1 MSKLISTDQDS
12 APSLKRQER
21 LAMILR
27 YAVAAIAIAFAL
39 FPVLWVVSASVNPRG
54 SLASQQL
61 IPTNASFENYQVLL
75 GGDPR
80 FPFPRWLFNSFYIAT
95 VTSILAVFI
104 TSLSA
109 YAFSRFRFRQRRNLL
124 LSMFLVQ
131 VFPNM
136 LTMVA
141 LFLLIQQLGFYIPYL
156 GLNSHGGLI
165 LVYLGGVMGI
175 NVWLMKGFFDAIPRD
190 IDESAMVDG
199 ASHWQTF
206 WMLIFPLVRPI
217 LVVVGILT
225 FIGVYSDFLIARI
238 LLSSNSQ
245 LTVMVGLWIFIS
257 QQFSQNWGV
266 FAAGGLM
273 AALPIV
279 IIYLLLQDQI
289 VGGLTQGAVK
299 G

>member
-1 MSKLISTDQDS
+1 MSKPISLDQDR

-27 YAVAAIAIAFAL
+27 YVVAAIAIAFAL
-39 FPVLWVVSASVNPRG
+39 FPVLWVISASVNPRG
-54 SLASQQL
+54 SLSSQQL
-61 IPTNASFENYQVLL
+61 IPANASFENYQVLL

-95 VTSILAVFI
+95 VTSVLAVLI

-141 LFLLIQQLGFYIPYL
+141 LFLLIQQLGFYIPFL

-175 NVWLMKGFFDAIPRD
+175 NVWLMKGFFDSIPRD

-199 ASHWQTF
+199 ASHWQSF

-225 FIGVYSDFLIARI
+225 FVGVYSDFLIARI

>member
-1 MSKLISTDQDS
+1 MSSLTTPNRS
-12 APSLKRQER
+12 PSSKRQAR
-21 LAMILR
+21 VGLVLR
-27 YAVAAIAIAFAL
+27 YLVAVIAIAFAL
-39 FPVLWVVSASVNPRG
+39 FPVVWVISASFNPRG

-61 IPTNASFENYQVLL
+61 IPENASLENYRVLL

-95 VTSILAVFI
+95 VTSVLAVLV
-104 TSLSA
+104 TALSA

-124 LSMFLVQ
+124 LTLFLIQ

-136 LTMVA
+136 LAMVA
-141 LFLLIQQLGFYIPYL
+141 LFLLVQQLGNYIPVL

-175 NVWLMKGFFDAIPRD
+175 NVWLMKGFFDSIPRD

-199 ASHWQTF
+199 ATHWQTF

-217 LVVVGILT
+217 LIVVGILT
-225 FIGVYSDFLIARI
+225 FIGVYSDFLLARI
-238 LLSSNSQ
+238 LLSSNDQ
-245 LTVMVGLWIFIS
+245 LTVMVGLWVFIS

-273 AALPIV
+273 TAIPIV

-289 VGGLTQGAVK
+289 VSGLTTGAVK

>member
-1 MSKLISTDQDS
+1 MSKLISLDQDRG
-12 APSLKRQER
+12 PSRKRQER

-27 YAVAAIAIAFAL
+27 YLVAVIAIAFAL
-39 FPVLWVVSASVNPRG
+39 FPVLWVLSASVNPRG

-61 IPTNASFENYQVLL
+61 IPANASFENYQVLL

-131 VFPNM
+131 VFPNI

-141 LFLLIQQLGFYIPYL
+141 LFLLIQQLGFYIPFL

-175 NVWLMKGFFDAIPRD
+175 NVWLMKGFFDSIPRD

-199 ASHWQTF
+199 ASHWQSF
-206 WMLIFPLVRPI
+206 WLLIFPLVRPI

-238 LLSSNSQ
+238 LLTSNSQ

>member
-1 MSKLISTDQDS
+1 MATVTRSRSTG
-12 APSLKRQER
+12 PSINRQR
-21 LAMILR
+21 TVAMILR
-27 YAVAAIAIAFAL
+27 YVVAVLAIIFAL
-39 FPVLWVVSASVNPRG
+39 FPVLWVISASLNPAGSMTSQTFIPRNA
-54 SLASQQL
+54 SLA
-61 IPTNASFENYQVLL
+61 NYEVLL

-95 VTSILAVFI
+95 ITSVLAVLV

-109 YAFSRFRFRQRRNLL
+109 YAFSRFRFRGRRNLL
-124 LSMFLVQ
+124 LTLFLVQ

-141 LFLLIQQLGFYIPYL
+141 LFLLLQQLGVYIPAL
-156 GLNSHGGLI
+156 GLNTHGGLI

-175 NVWLMKGFFDAIPRD
+175 NVWLMKGFFDSVPRE
-190 IDESAMVDG
+190 IDESAQVDG

-225 FIGVYSDFLIARI
+225 FIGVYSDFLLARI
-238 LLSSNSQ
+238 MLSSNDQ
-245 LTVMVGLWIFIS
+245 LTVMVGLQVFIGG
-257 QQFSQNWGV
+257 QFTQNWGV

-273 AALPIV
+273 AAIPIV
-279 IIYLLLQDQI
+279 VVYLLLQDQI
-289 VGGLTQGAVK
+289 IGGLTQGAVK

>member
-1 MSKLISTDQDS
+1 MV
-12 APSLKRQER
+12 A
-21 LAMILR
+21 R
-27 YAVAAIAIAFAL
+27 YVIAILAITFAL
-39 FPVLWVVSASVNPRG
+39 FPVIWVISASLNPIG
-54 SLASQQL
+54 SLASQKL
-61 IPTNASFENYQVLL
+61 IPDNASFENYNVLL

-95 VTSILAVFI
+95 ISAVLAVLI

-109 YAFSRFRFRQRRNLL
+109 YAFSRFRFRGRRNLL
-124 LSMFLVQ
+124 LTLFLIQ
-131 VFPNM
+131 VFPNI

-141 LFLLIQQLGFYIPYL
+141 LFLLLQQLGQYIPSL
-156 GLNSHGGLI
+156 GINSHGGLI

-175 NVWLMKGFFDAIPRD
+175 NVWLMKGFFDSIPRD

-199 ASHWQTF
+199 ASHWQIY

-225 FIGVYSDFLIARI
+225 FIGTYSDFLLARVM
-238 LLSSNSQ
+238 LQ
-245 LTVMVGLWIFIS
+245 RTEQYTVMVGLWVFIS
-257 QQFSQNWGV
+257 DQFSQNWGV

-273 AALPIV
+273 AAIPIV
-279 IIYLLLQDQI
+279 VIYLLLQDQI
-289 VGGLTQGAVK
+289 VGGLTRGSVK

>member
-1 MSKLISTDQDS
+1 
-12 APSLKRQER
+12 
-21 LAMILR
+21 
-27 YAVAAIAIAFAL
+27 
-39 FPVLWVVSASVNPRG
+39 
-54 SLASQQL
+54 
-61 IPTNASFENYQVLL
+61 
-75 GGDPR
+75 
-80 FPFPRWLFNSFYIAT
+80 
-95 VTSILAVFI
+95 
-104 TSLSA
+104 
-109 YAFSRFRFRQRRNLL
+109 
-124 LSMFLVQ
+124 MFLVQ

-141 LFLLIQQLGFYIPYL
+141 LFLLIQQIGTYIPVL

-175 NVWLMKGFFDAIPRD
+175 NVWLMKGFFDSIPRD

-225 FIGVYSDFLIARI
+225 FIGTYSDFLLARI
-238 LLSSNSQ
+238 LLSSNEQ
-245 LTVMVGLWIFIS
+245 LTVMVGLWVFIS
-257 QQFSQNWGV
+257 QQFSQNWGT

-273 AALPIV
+273 AAIPIV
-279 IIYLLLQDQI
+279 VIYLLLQDQI

>member
-1 MSKLISTDQDS
+1 VSSITLFKGGASRT
-12 APSLKRQER
+12 RQR
-21 LAMILR
+21 RIGTVLR
-27 YAVAAIAIAFAL
+27 YVVAVIAIAFAL
-39 FPVLWVVSASVNPRG
+39 FPVLWIISASFNPQG
-54 SLASQQL
+54 SLTSQEF
-61 IPTNASFENYQVLL
+61 IPTNASFANYRLLL

-80 FPFPRWLFNSFYIAT
+80 FPFPRWLFNSFYIST
-95 VTSILAVFI
+95 ITSVLAVLI

-124 LSMFLVQ
+124 LTMFLVQ

-141 LFLLIQQLGFYIPYL
+141 LFLLIQQIGTYIPVL

-175 NVWLMKGFFDAIPRD
+175 NVWLMKGFFDSIPRD

-225 FIGVYSDFLIARI
+225 FIGTYSDFLLARI
-238 LLSSNSQ
+238 LLSSNEQ
-245 LTVMVGLWIFIS
+245 LTVMVGLWVFIS
-257 QQFSQNWGV
+257 QQFSQNWGT

-273 AALPIV
+273 AAIPIV
-279 IIYLLLQDQI
+279 VIYLLLQDQI

>member
-1 MSKLISTDQDS
+1 MSSLTTPNRS
-12 APSLKRQER
+12 PSSKRQAR
-21 LAMILR
+21 VGLMLR
-27 YAVAAIAIAFAL
+27 YLVAGIAIAFAL
-39 FPVLWVVSASVNPRG
+39 FPVIWVISASFNPRG

-61 IPTNASFENYQVLL
+61 IPENASFENYRVLL

-95 VTSILAVFI
+95 VTSVLAVFV
-104 TSLSA
+104 TALSA

-124 LSMFLVQ
+124 LTLFLIQ

-136 LTMVA
+136 LAMVA
-141 LFLLIQQLGFYIPYL
+141 LFLLVQQLGNYIPVL

-175 NVWLMKGFFDAIPRD
+175 NVWLMKGFFDSIPRD

-199 ASHWQTF
+199 ATHWQTF

-217 LVVVGILT
+217 LIVVGILT
-225 FIGVYSDFLIARI
+225 FIGVYSDFLLARI
-238 LLSSNSQ
+238 LLSSNDQ

-273 AALPIV
+273 AAMPIV

-289 VGGLTQGAVK
+289 VSGLTTGAVK

>member
-1 MSKLISTDQDS
+1 MSDLSLNQR
-12 APSLKRQER
+12 PSRKRQDR
-21 LAMILR
+21 LKMVAR
-27 YAVAAIAIAFAL
+27 YVIAILAITFAL
-39 FPVLWVVSASVNPRG
+39 FPVIWVISASLNPIG
-54 SLASQQL
+54 SLASQKL
-61 IPTNASFENYQVLL
+61 IPDNASFENYNVLL

-95 VTSILAVFI
+95 ISAVLAVLI

-109 YAFSRFRFRQRRNLL
+109 YAFSRFRFRGRRNLL
-124 LSMFLVQ
+124 LTLFLIQ
-131 VFPNM
+131 VFPNI

-141 LFLLIQQLGFYIPYL
+141 LFLLLQQLGQYIPSL
-156 GLNSHGGLI
+156 GINSHGGLI

-175 NVWLMKGFFDAIPRD
+175 NVWLMKGFFDSIPRD

-199 ASHWQTF
+199 ASHWQIY

-225 FIGVYSDFLIARI
+225 FIGTYSDFLLARVM
-238 LLSSNSQ
+238 LQ
-245 LTVMVGLWIFIS
+245 RTEQYTVMVGLWVFIS
-257 QQFSQNWGV
+257 DQFSQNWGV

-273 AALPIV
+273 AAIPIV
-279 IIYLLLQDQI
+279 VIYLLLQDQI
-289 VGGLTQGAVK
+289 VGGLTRGSVK

>member
-1 MSKLISTDQDS
+1 MSKPITLEQDR

-27 YAVAAIAIAFAL
+27 YVVAAIAIAFAL

-61 IPTNASFENYQVLL
+61 IPPNASFENYQVLL

-95 VTSILAVFI
+95 VTSVLAVLI

-131 VFPNM
+131 VFPNI

-141 LFLLIQQLGFYIPYL
+141 LFLLIQQLGFYIPFL

-175 NVWLMKGFFDAIPRD
+175 NVWLMKGFFDAIPRE

-199 ASHWQTF
+199 ASHWQSF